1 MSECDLL
8 PAGDPAGIPLARGP
22 ASNPSTEYARTTQ
35 LLAADPRRN
44 ITMAGPQALARS
56 PLADAE
62 KILRAF
68 NTWAF
73 KREQPSDPQL
83 MLATIARSVPR
94 NAPLSFVLYWGKGPR
109 RSIGHWDIECLDF
122 LSSLARRVR
131 QVYLPG
137 ASIKL
142 ILTDTHARLNG
153 HPQTAIAHY
162 FGDIEQAAGERGFAT
177 CWLGDLVKAP
187 GLKNI
192 NTADDPPPD
201 MLQKLLASAS
211 KWYRGSGSP
220 EQGAIDYYRV
230 NMLEKR
236 AVENSNPQSIFI
248 TFNGSE
254 FRNLLPPQL
263 PIFYMYSLRRGTSTK
278 PWFLPSDA
286 ELGSVATAHG
296 AQLPEKMH
304 A

>member
-1 MSECDLL
+1 
-8 PAGDPAGIPLARGP
+8 
-22 ASNPSTEYARTTQ
+22 
-35 LLAADPRRN
+35 
-44 ITMAGPQALARS
+44 MAGPQRLARS
-56 PLADAE
+56 PSADAE

-83 MLATIARSVPR
+83 MLATIARSAQR
-94 NAPLSFVLYWGKGPR
+94 NAPVSFVLYWGKGPR
-109 RSIGHWDIECLDF
+109 CNIGHWDIECLDF

-131 QVYLPG
+131 AVYLPG

-153 HPQTAIAHY
+153 HQQTAIAHY
-162 FGDIEQAAGERGFAT
+162 FGDIEQQARERGFAS

-187 GLKNI
+187 GLNNI
-192 NTADDPPPD
+192 ITADDPPPD
-201 MLQKLLASAS
+201 MLQKLLACAS
-211 KWYRGSGSP
+211 KWYRGGGSP
-220 EQGAIDYYRV
+220 EQGAIDYYQV

-236 AVENSNPQSIFI
+236 AVENSHPHSIFI

-254 FRNLLPPQL
+254 FRNLFPPHL
-263 PIFYMYSLRRGTSTK
+263 PIFYMYSLRRGTSIK

-286 ELGSVATAHG
+286 EPGGVATAHG
-296 AQLPEKMH
+296 SQLPEKKP